1 MPVFGVNLAALRW
14 RFLGLEFYGEVI
26 GFFPERVAL
35 RLVLRHVLVDG
46 FVAPVV
52 GHLEYPVLFV
62 RIVKLDALF
71 VGEVSAERLEV
82 EWRWELFVE
91 RAALVVGPAIHAEPL
106 GEEQP
111 LLWIGNNVVFPTLK
125 RCCWWW

>member
-1 MPVFGVNLAALRW
+1 MPVFSVDLAALRW
-14 RFLGLEFYGEVI
+14 RFLGLELHGEVA
-26 GFFPERVAL
+26 GFLAERVAL
-35 RLVLRHVLVDG
+35 RLVLRHELSDG

-62 RIVKLDALF
+62 RVVELDALF

-82 EWRWELFVE
+82 QWRWELVVE

-111 LLWIGNNVVFPTLK
+111 LL
-125 RCCWWW
+125 